1 MSKAHKLTALT
12 VSKMSKSGVY
22 GDGAGLFIRVT
33 ESGSK
38 HWIHRFSLRGKAHW
52 MGLGPY
58 PEITLDQARQATLD
72 ARRLRLKGFNP
83 ITDRDAENAR
93 KHGAITFQECADQ
106 YIASHRTGWKNPKHA
121 DQWVNT
127 IATYCG
133 PVIGKLPV
141 NEVSVGFVMRVL
153 EPIWTTKAE
162 TAGRVRG
169 RIESILD
176 WAKVRGYREGD
187 NPARWKGQL
196 DHLLP
201 NSSRVKRITH
211 HAALGYTEMGGFMGK
226 LRQQAGNG
234 ARALE
239 YAILTACRSGEVRLA
254 RWEEIDLKSRVW
266 IIPGERMKAGKEHRV
281 PLSDAAIA
289 LLNQMEKSGQLIFPG
304 RGEGKPLSD
313 MSLTAVLRRMER
325 GDLTAHGFRS
335 TFRDWTSESTAY
347 PRDVAEMALAHS
359 IGDKVEAAY
368 RRGDLFTKR
377 TRMMEDWSRFCNQ
390 TQSGSV
396 LPLKKS
402 NTVT

>member
-1 MSKAHKLTALT
+1 MGNAHKLSALT
-12 VSKMSKSGVY
+12 VSKMSKPGVY

-33 ESGSK
+33 EGGSK
-38 HWIHRFSLRGKAHW
+38 HWIHRFSLRNKAHW

-58 PEITLDQARQATLD
+58 PEITLDKARQLTLE
-72 ARRLRLKGFNP
+72 ARRLRLQGINP
-83 ITDRDAENAR
+83 ITERDAENAR

-133 PVIGKLPV
+133 PIIGKLPV
-141 NEVSVGFVMRVL
+141 NEVTVGFVMRVL
-153 EPIWTTKAE
+153 DPIWATKAE
-162 TAGRVRG
+162 TASRLRG
-169 RIESILD
+169 RMESILD
-176 WAKVRGYREGD
+176 WAMVRGYRSGD

-201 NSSRVKRITH
+201 NASRVKRIIH
-211 HAALGYTEMGGFMGK
+211 HAALGYTEMGEFMGK

-266 IIPGERMKAGKEHRV
+266 VIPGERMKAGKEHRV
-281 PLSDAAIA
+281 PLSDDAIA
-289 LLNQMEKSGQLIFPG
+289 VLDQMDLSTQLIFPG
-304 RGEGKPLSD
+304 RDEGKPLSD
-313 MSLTAVLRRMER
+313 MSLTAVLRKMDR
-325 GDLTAHGFRS
+325 GDITAHGFRS
-335 TFRDWTSESTAY
+335 TFRDWASESTAY
-347 PRDVAEMALAHS
+347 ARDVAEMALAHS
-359 IGDKVEAAY
+359 IGSKVEAAY

-377 TRMMEDWSRFCNQ
+377 TRMMEDWARFCNQ
-390 TQSGSV
+390 
-396 LPLKKS
+396 LLAPIEY
-402 NTVT
+402 

>member
-12 VSKMSKSGVY
+12 VSKMSKPGVY

-33 ESGSK
+33 EGGSK

-58 PEITLDQARQATLD
+58 PEITLDQARQATLE
-72 ARRLRLKGFNP
+72 ARRLRLEGINP
-83 ITDRDAENAR
+83 ITERNTENAR

-133 PVIGKLPV
+133 PIIGKLPV

-162 TAGRVRG
+162 TAGRLRG

-211 HAALGYTEMGGFMGK
+211 HAALGYTEMGEFVTTP
-226 LRQQAGNG
+226 AGRKWSQG
-234 ARALE
+234 PGIRHT
-239 YAILTACRSGEVRLA
+239 YRLPF
-254 RWEEIDLKSRVW
+254 W
-266 IIPGERMKAGKEHRV
+266 
-281 PLSDAAIA
+281 
-289 LLNQMEKSGQLIFPG
+289 
-304 RGEGKPLSD
+304 
-313 MSLTAVLRRMER
+313 
-325 GDLTAHGFRS
+325 
-335 TFRDWTSESTAY
+335 
-347 PRDVAEMALAHS
+347 
-359 IGDKVEAAY
+359 
-368 RRGDLFTKR
+368 
-377 TRMMEDWSRFCNQ
+377 
-390 TQSGSV
+390 
-396 LPLKKS
+396 
-402 NTVT
+402 